1 MFPALFVLHLQNF
14 TKSVFFKTCLFHS
27 SADVALLFSGFQAL
41 WGEWGLIFVRVVVFQ
56 RQVKTLH
63 GCPFLWNINTLLLP
77 GRSLR
82 AFVYRTSF
90 PGLVRADVFITT
102 PRGGRNITT
111 CKTHHVG
118 LQSPTC
124 VYLLVLFFFDGGDR
138 GLSATISR
146 NLRMK
151 KKAWVRKGER
161 APAGL
166 SFHKAGQP
174 KDGLFLIRC
183 RAPGTGSSSCVS
195 QPFTSVNFKHIF
207 TLFGSSSWQR
217 S

>member
-124 VYLLVLFFFDGGDR
+124 VYLLVLFFFWWR
-138 GLSATISR
+138 GQGAFSHDQQKPK
-146 NLRMK
+146 NEKEGM
-151 KKAWVRKGER
+151 GQER
-161 APAGL
+161 WAGTRRTEFSQGRAAERRFVSDPL
-166 SFHKAGQP
+166 QGPGHWQLKLCLTAIHK
-174 KDGLFLIRC
+174 R
-183 RAPGTGSSSCVS
+183 
-195 QPFTSVNFKHIF
+195 
-207 TLFGSSSWQR
+207 
-217 S
+217 